1 MVKLWLFGYPAYVD
15 AHEIPLCPISR
26 TAVFIGSKWTAQIM
40 REMLQHERRR
50 YQDLLGSL
58 PGIAPH
64 PLSHRPKLLEQSA
77 IVSREFYED
86 NPPRA
91 EYVLTDKGRAMG
103 AIIGAMRDWGE
114 KFG

>member
-1 MVKLWLFGYPAYVD
+1 MTRHD
-15 AHEIPLCPISR
+15 IPLCPISR

-40 REMLQHERRR
+40 RELLQHERRR
-50 YQDLLGSL
+50 YQDLLETL
-58 PGIAPH
+58 DGIAPNT
-64 PLSHRPKLLEQSA
+64 LSHRLKLLEQSA
-77 IVSREFYED
+77 IVTREFYEE

-103 AIIGAMRDWGE
+103 GIIAAMRDWGE

>member
-1 MVKLWLFGYPAYVD
+1 
-15 AHEIPLCPISR
+15 
-26 TAVFIGSKWTAQIM
+26 M
-40 REMLQHERRR
+40 REMLEHNRRR
-50 YQDLLGSL
+50 YQDLLDAL
-58 PGIAPH
+58 PGIAPNT
-64 PLSHRPKLLEQSA
+64 LSHRLKLLEQSA
-77 IVSREFYED
+77 IIAREFYDD

>member
-1 MVKLWLFGYPAYVD
+1 
-15 AHEIPLCPISR
+15 
-26 TAVFIGSKWTAQIM
+26 M

-50 YQDLLGSL
+50 YQDLLDSL
-58 PGIAPH
+58 PGIAPNT
-64 PLSHRPKLLEQSA
+64 LSHRLKLLEQSA

>member
-40 REMLQHERRR
+40 REMLKHERRR
-50 YQDLLGSL
+50 YQDLLDAL
-58 PGIAPH
+58 PGIAPNT
-64 PLSHRPKLLEQSA
+64 LSHRLKLLEQSA
-77 IVSREFYED
+77 IVTREFYD
-86 NPPRA
+86 NNPPRA

-103 AIIGAMRDWGE
+103 NIISAMRQWGE
-114 KFG
+114 NFG